1 LFIDD
6 STTNKQLE
14 TLEELDWCLI
24 QLENM
29 QSHKTISDIASTKF
43 KKMLNKELSHFAEH
57 NKSDNQIAEYICNTY
72 LDKKEDI
79 IELPNNNNSSSKLD
93 QNNVTP
99 SAASAAINSG
109 SITTVDQSGLVVLS
123 RNSNNNLNKLP
134 TITIASAT
142 SQTQVRRRSSLV
154 VVDDVLFETTT
165 TNSVESILVNNS
177 NNNNNNNNNETN
189 NNKNKSHQ
197 SSMNNI
203 FSLNNLDNLTKNN
216 VSRYDIEIKNNKE
229 LDNVNLFIIFLIN
242 FKYNNRNNLM

>member
-177 NNNNNNNNNETN
+177 NNNNNNETN
-189 NNKNKSHQ
+189 NNINKSHQ

>member
-1 LFIDD
+1 MFIDD

-177 NNNNNNNNNETN
+177 NNNNNNETN